1 MRYVRFLPSEG
12 KEPLTGKLCCQQ
24 IIASRQNYALSQ
36 VRLHAPSTPTKIIC
50 LGRNYAARSK
60 ELGNEV
66 PIRPLLFFKP
76 PSAIIGPEENIILPP
91 SPHVD
96 YEAELAVVIG
106 CRCRNV
112 PANKAMN
119 VILGYTCMNDVSD
132 REAQGWDKNW
142 VRAKGFDTSAPLGP
156 LIITKDEI
164 QEPFRIQ
171 LRLNGETR
179 QDATTSQLIFS
190 IPEIIEEITSFMT
203 LEEGDVIATGTPSG
217 VGPLSSGDLV
227 EVEIEGI
234 GTLRNRVC
242 SSAKEIIDEPIL

>member
-1 MRYVRFLPSEG
+1 
-12 KEPLTGKLCCQQ
+12 
-24 IIASRQNYALSQ
+24 
-36 VRLHAPSTPTKIIC
+36 
-50 LGRNYAARSK
+50 
-60 ELGNEV
+60 
-66 PIRPLLFFKP
+66 
-76 PSAIIGPEENIILPP
+76 
-91 SPHVD
+91 
-96 YEAELAVVIG
+96 
-106 CRCRNV
+106 
-112 PANKAMN
+112 
-119 VILGYTCMNDVSD
+119 MNDVSD

>member
-1 MRYVRFLPSEG
+1 MRYVRFLASEG
-12 KEPLTGKLCCQQ
+12 KEPLTGRLCDQQ

-36 VRLHAPSTPTKIIC
+36 VRLLAPCTPTKIIC
-50 LGRNYAARSK
+50 LGRNYAAHAQ

-76 PSAIIGPEENIILPP
+76 PSAIIGPEDNIILSP

-156 LIITKDEI
+156 VIITKDEI
-164 QEPFRIQ
+164 QEPFHIQ

-217 VGPLSSGDLV
+217 VGLLAPGDLV

-234 GTLRNRVC
+234 GTLRNHVC
-242 SSAKEIIDEPIL
+242 SPAKEIIDEPIL

>member
-1 MRYVRFLPSEG
+1 
-12 KEPLTGKLCCQQ
+12 
-24 IIASRQNYALSQ
+24 
-36 VRLHAPSTPTKIIC
+36 
-50 LGRNYAARSK
+50 
-60 ELGNEV
+60 
-66 PIRPLLFFKP
+66 
-76 PSAIIGPEENIILPP
+76 
-91 SPHVD
+91 
-96 YEAELAVVIG
+96 
-106 CRCRNV
+106 
-112 PANKAMN
+112 
-119 VILGYTCMNDVSD
+119 MNDVSD

-156 LIITKDEI
+156 VIITKDEI
-164 QEPFRIQ
+164 QEPFHIQ

-242 SSAKEIIDEPIL
+242 SPAKEIIEEPIL